1 LTMYY
6 PAVQNRPK
14 TGALSVIGF
23 TIGCDARSRSAS
35 GRVRIV
41 VTRPAFWTAN
51 FPSSSAT
58 AIVHVF
64 CAEEVAHVAAT
75 RLKAVMHALVI
86 GFSELSFDNCA
97 SVRRNT

>member
-1 LTMYY
+1 MYY
-6 PAVQNRPK
+6 PAVQNWPK

-35 GRVRIV
+35 GRVGIV
-41 VTRPAFWTAN
+41 VTRSAFWTAN
-51 FPSSSAT
+51 FPSSSAA

-75 RLKAVMHALVI
+75 RFKTVMHALVV
-86 GFSELSFDNCA
+86 GFPELRLDDCGLTKRVA
-97 SVRRNT
+97 K